1 MPHSF
6 FEQLKHPWCILC
18 ETLLPLEVQIV
29 SVPSV
34 IYLVIR
40 VFAISQGLSGEGN
53 EP

>member
-18 ETLLPLEVQIV
+18 ETSFPLEVQVV

-34 IYLVIR
+34 TYLVTR
-40 VFAISQGLSGEGN
+40 VFAASQGLSGEGN